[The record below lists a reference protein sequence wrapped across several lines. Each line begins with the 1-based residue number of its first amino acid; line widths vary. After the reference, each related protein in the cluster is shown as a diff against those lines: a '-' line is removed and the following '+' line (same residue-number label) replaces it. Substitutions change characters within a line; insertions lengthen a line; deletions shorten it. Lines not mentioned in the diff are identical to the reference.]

1 MELWYTEYQTKNIG
15 ITARIAKTLHAEQT
29 DFQKLDVIETEQF
42 GRMLVL
48 DGMVMTTIEDEFV
61 YHEMI
66 SHVPLITHPNPKKVA
81 VVGGGDGGAI
91 REIIKHPSVEE
102 AHLIEIDGKVIEYS
116 KQYLP
121 EIACGLDDPKVTVF
135 VADGIAH
142 IKNHKNT
149 YDVILVDSTEPVGPA
164 VGLFSKD
171 FYQDIY
177 EALKEDGI
185 FVAQTESPFF
195 NKDLIRDTNRAISE
209 LFPVT
214 RLYLASIP
222 TYPSGLWSFTMGSK
236 KYKPEDG
243 DLRRAE
249 EIGKGTKYYNQHIHQ
264 SAFAL
269 PNFVRA
275 LTVQK

>member
-1 MELWYTEYQTKNIG
+1 MELWYTEFQTKNIG
-15 ITARIAKTLHAEQT
+15 ITMRIGKTLHSEMT
-29 DFQKLDVIETEQF
+29 DFQKLDVVETEQL

-48 DGMVMTTIEDEFV
+48 DGMVMTTIADEFV

-66 SHVPLITHPNPKKVA
+66 SHIPLITHPNPKKVA

-102 AHLIEIDGKVIEYS
+102 AHLVEIDGKVIEYS
-116 KQYLP
+116 KKYLP

-142 IKNHKNT
+142 IKNCKNT

-164 VGLFSKD
+164 VGLFSKE

-177 EALKEDGI
+177 DALKEDGI
-185 FVAQTESPFF
+185 FVAQTESPFY
-195 NKDLIRDTNRAISE
+195 NKDLIRDTNRAIAE
-209 LFPVT
+209 TFPIA

-236 KYKPEDG
+236 RYKPEDG
-243 DLRRAE
+243 DLTRAK
-249 EIGKGTKYYNQHIHQ
+249 EIGTKTRYYNENIHR
-264 SAFAL
+264 SAFSL
-269 PNFVRA
+269 PNFVQE
-275 LTVQK
+275 LTAGR